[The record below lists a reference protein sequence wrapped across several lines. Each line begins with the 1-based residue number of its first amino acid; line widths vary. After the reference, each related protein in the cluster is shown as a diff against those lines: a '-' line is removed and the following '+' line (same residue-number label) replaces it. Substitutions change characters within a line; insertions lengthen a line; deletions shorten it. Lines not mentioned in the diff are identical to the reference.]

1 MKIFTSRYG
10 NKEIAQTGL
19 VPVGISLGNPRFK
32 TAFKIPHRIKTL
44 APTRDMLDLPYKT
57 YKTKYFRMLD
67 ELDESQLKEH
77 FKKISN
83 GKDLVFLCFEDL
95 SKEGEW
101 CHRRMFA
108 EWWQRKTG
116 MKVEELAPLASQ
128 ASLNI

>member
-1 MKIFTSRYG
+1 MKIYTSRYG

-19 VPVGISLGNPRFK
+19 VPVGISTGNPRFK
-32 TAFKIPHRIKTL
+32 TAFKVQHRIKAL
-44 APTRDMLDLPYKT
+44 APTRDMLPLPYKT
-57 YKTKYFRMLD
+57 YKKIYFGMLG
-67 ELDESQLKEH
+67 ELDEGQLKEH

-108 EWWQRKTG
+108 EWWQGKTG
-116 MKVEELAPLASQ
+116 DKVEELMPLTSQ
-128 ASLNI
+128 AKLGT